1 LVTKVL
7 SVHRALLVVWEILHK
22 DRQVQEVQQDL
33 VVIRDQ
39 LHLRVPKDR
48 KVQLHQQD
56 LLETKDQKDQKAQK
70 VLKVTRQL
78 ETKVVRDREEQQ
90 EVKVM
95 QHKDLQVL
103 QVTQH
108 RDLQVLRDQQVQVE
122 IKVQLHLQ
130 DLRVLKD
137 RREIKVSRDQSETRH
152 KDHKVLKVVLHKV
165 TLVEEETKV
174 HKDLRVTQLKVE

>member
-1 LVTKVL
+1 VVVVETKDL
-7 SVHRALLVVWEILHK
+7 
-22 DRQVQEVQQDL
+22 QETQE
-33 VVIRDQ
+33 
-39 LHLRVPKDR
+39 PKDR

-56 LLETKDQKDQKAQK
+56 LLETKDQKGRKVQK
-70 VLKVTRQL
+70 VHKVTLQL
-78 ETKVVRDREEQQ
+78 ETKVVRDQEVLQ

-95 QHKDLQVL
+95 QHQEPEDQQVI
-103 QVTQH
+103 QH
-108 RDLQVLRDQQVQVE
+108 LDLQVLRDQQVQVE